1 MPVDAERW
9 LASRGIEREP
19 LRVTPSDPP
28 DADHALKAGSTPASA
43 TGKRPSQPHAPA
55 EALEPDVVSD
65 VVADVVQERDQDGPD
80 RPSLVSDAPEETV
93 EGALGFIRRSTS
105 NAPQS
110 EGRLRSKL
118 ADRGYPEPII
128 EEALVLARSERL
140 VDDAAMIAA
149 LIIERRARG
158 HADLRLRR
166 DLRGR
171 GFSGVQVDEALAQFA
186 CTDPAAAVFALARE
200 QASRH
205 RAVDAEAAVRR
216 TVGFLVRRGH
226 GEGLARKAAR
236 DAVYADREAQQV
248 AER

>member
-1 MPVDAERW
+1 MPVDAESW
-9 LASRGIEREP
+9 LASRGVQREP
-19 LRVTPSDPP
+19 LRVTPTDASGSAGDPALVP
-28 DADHALKAGSTPASA
+28 VEADLASPASLGQEVPAGRELADQDASTP
-43 TGKRPSQPHAPA
+43 
-55 EALEPDVVSD
+55 LPDM
-65 VVADVVQERDQDGPD
+65 
-80 RPSLVSDAPEETV
+80 PEETV

-110 EGRLRSKL
+110 EGRLRAKL
-118 ADRGYPEPII
+118 ADRGYPEPIV
-128 EEALVLARSERL
+128 EEAMGLARAERL

-171 GFSGVQVDEALAQFA
+171 GFSGAQVDEALAQFA
-186 CTDPAAAVFALARE
+186 ATDPAAAVFAIARE
-200 QASRH
+200 QAARH

-226 GEGLARKAAR
+226 GEGIARKAAR